1 MVASRQTLQ
10 DLAAE
15 RRLQPATLERVI
27 RLIDILDAFGA
38 DTLIGPRIALK
49 GGTALNVFHS
59 DLDRLSVDIDLNYV
73 GAIEKERMFA
83 DRPDLEDR
91 IARLMES
98 KGYAARREPSEHA
111 GGKWI
116 YRYASAL
123 GGAGT
128 IEIDINY
135 LFRSPLYGVDRM
147 SSVAIGS
154 HQATNVPVLDIHE
167 IVAGKLV
174 ALVTRRAARDL
185 FDAHRIIAMPTLD
198 WSKIKTAALTI
209 GASAKSF
216 DWRTASPKA
225 IGCEIGDIT
234 DKLTLCLHDR
244 YFDAFGGAA
253 AWIES
258 VTAEC
263 REKLA
268 PLFALTA
275 GERTF
280 LDAVLERG
288 EIDTASLSVPEA
300 VRVAIEASPA
310 LRWKAQ
316 NVKAWKSGDQPLTPR
331 ARRGRRRASARGDRS
346 SGHVPDIGR

>member
-1 MVASRQTLQ
+1 MVASRETLQ

-15 RRLQPATLERVI
+15 WQLQPATLERVI
-27 RLIDILDAFGA
+27 RLIDILDAFGT

-59 DLDRLSVDIDLNYV
+59 DLDRLSVDIDVNYI
-73 GAIEKERMFA
+73 GAIEKERMDA
-83 DRPDLEDR
+83 DRPGLEDR
-91 IARLMES
+91 IERLMES
-98 KGYAARREPSEHA
+98 KGYTARRGPLEHA

-135 LFRSPLYGVDRM
+135 LYRVPLYGVDRM
-147 SSVAIGS
+147 RSVPIGAYR
-154 HQATNVPVLDIHE
+154 ATNVPVLDIHE
-167 IVAGKLV
+167 IVAGKMV

-185 FDAHRIIAMPTLD
+185 FDAHRIIAMPDLD
-198 WSKIKTAALTI
+198 WAKIKAATLMI

-216 DWRTASPKA
+216 DWRTASPDD
-225 IGCEIGDIT
+225 IGCEVGDIT
-234 DKLTLCLHDR
+234 GKLTMCLHDR
-244 YFDAFGGAA
+244 YFDRLGGPA

-268 PLFALTA
+268 PLFHFTV
-275 GERTF
+275 GERAF
-280 LDAVLERG
+280 LDGVLDRG
-288 EIDTASLSVPEA
+288 EIDASLLGVPGP
-300 VRVAIEASPA
+300 VRVAIEASSA

-316 NVKAWKSGDQPLTPR
+316 NVKAWKSGDQSLAPR
-331 ARRGRRRASARGDRS
+331 ARRGRRPTGE
-346 SGHVPDIGR
+346 PTP